1 MKLNLKTKTASMV
14 LMIKI
19 FLAAWAFPAL
29 ALTVS
34 EITKDLAC
42 TCGCNMV
49 VSACEGTME
58 CGPAKQI
65 TDEAA
70 RLINEGRSKN
80 EIIRYFVQTKG
91 ERILAAPTKK
101 GFNLTAWIL
110 PFFAIAL
117 GGLGLIAFLNKCL
130 AARKHPSEST
140 ELSDTEQALEKK
152 YQDQFDEE
160 LKAFE

>member
-1 MKLNLKTKTASMV
+1 MKLNLKTKTASIV
-14 LMIKI
+14 LKVKI
-19 FLAAWAFPAL
+19 FLVVGVSSVS
-29 ALTVS
+29 ALTVT

-58 CGPAKQI
+58 CDPAKQI
-65 TDEAA
+65 TDEVA
-70 RLINEGRSKN
+70 RLINEGRSKG
-80 EIIRYFVQTKG
+80 EIIRYFVQTEG

-101 GFNLTAWIL
+101 GFNLTAWVL

-130 AARKHPSEST
+130 VTKKDTSKAA
-140 ELSDTEQALEKK
+140 ELSNAKQALGKK
-152 YQDQFDEE
+152 YQDQFEEE